1 MGKVEDKKKMKK
13 EALLDSA
20 LQLFTE
26 KGLAETSVSEIARD
40 AQMAKGTFYLY
51 FKDKYEI
58 RDCLIARQTHFIFQK
73 AHRELSA
80 IFEEMAPE
88 KVEDGIVYLLENI
101 IDQFTENPEILRFIS
116 KNLSWGVF
124 SNLRIKD
131 LDNQNCM
138 DIFDGILERS
148 SRKYRQ
154 RELMIYMI
162 VELVNSTCYN
172 VILNHAPVS
181 VQELKKELLC
191 TVRGIMDQFAVA
203 INDDGVY
210 ELRKKI

>member
-1 MGKVEDKKKMKK
+1 MGKIDENKKKKK
-13 EALLDSA
+13 ETLFNSA
-20 LQLFTE
+20 YDLFITKGINSTAISDIVE
-26 KGLAETSVSEIARD
+26 KAGV
-40 AQMAKGTFYLY
+40 AKGTFYLY

-80 IFEEMAPE
+80 IFEKMVPDQ
-88 KVEDGIVYLLENI
+88 VEDGIVYLLENI

-116 KNLSWGVF
+116 KNLSWGIF
-124 SNLRIKD
+124 SNLRIQD

-154 RELMIYMI
+154 RELMIFMI

-172 VILNHAPVS
+172 VILNHAPVA
-181 VQELKKELLC
+181 VQELKKELIC

-203 INDDGVY
+203 IDDTGVNV
-210 ELRKKI
+210 

>member
-20 LQLFTE
+20 LKLFTE
-26 KGLAETSVSEIARD
+26 KGLAETSVSEIAKD

-73 AHRELSA
+73 AHRELSV
-80 IFEEMAPE
+80 IFEEMAPDQ
-88 KVEDGIVYLLENI
+88 VEDGIVYLLENI

-116 KNLSWGVF
+116 KNLSWGIF
-124 SNLRIKD
+124 SNLRIQD

-154 RELMIYMI
+154 RELMIFMI

-172 VILNHAPVS
+172 VILNHAPVA
-181 VQELKKELLC
+181 VQELKKELIC

-203 INDDGVY
+203 IDDTGVNV
-210 ELRKKI
+210 

>member
-26 KGLAETSVSEIARD
+26 KGIAETSVSEIAKD

-58 RDCLIARQTHFIFQK
+58 RDCLIARQTHFIFQQ
-73 AHRELSA
+73 AQRELA
-80 IFEEMAPE
+80 DFFEEIAPE
-88 KVEDGIVYLLENI
+88 KVEDGIIYLVENV

-116 KNLSWGVF
+116 KNLSWGIF
-124 SNLRIKD
+124 SNLRIQD

-154 RELMIYMI
+154 KELMIYMI

-172 VILNHAPVS
+172 VILNHAPVP
-181 VQELKKELLC
+181 VEELKRELIC
-191 TVRGIMDQFAVA
+191 TVRGIMDQFTVA
-203 INDDGVY
+203 GA
-210 ELRKKI
+210 